1 MITGIT
7 FSAFDLLHAGHILML
22 KECKENCDFLIVGL
36 HTNPSL
42 ERPEK
47 NKPIQSIYERYLQLK
62 GCKYVDKIIPYETE
76 DDLISI
82 LLCENIDIRFVGED
96 YKDKYFTGIDIPN
109 IKIFYNK
116 RKHKFSST
124 NLRNKIKNA

>member
-22 KECKENCDFLIVGL
+22 KECKQNCDFLIVGL

-62 GCKYVDKIIPYETE
+62 GCRYVDKIIPYETE
-76 DDLISI
+76 DDLINI
-82 LLCENIDIRFVGED
+82 LLSENIDIRFVGED
-96 YKDKYFTGIDIPN
+96 YKDKYFTGIDIQN
-109 IKIFYNK
+109 IKISYNK

>member
-22 KECKENCDFLIVGL
+22 KECKQNCDFLIVGL

-62 GCKYVDKIIPYETE
+62 GCRYVDKIIPYETE
-76 DDLISI
+76 DDLINI
-82 LLCENIDIRFVGED
+82 LLSENIDIRFVGED
-96 YKDKYFTGIDIPN
+96 YKDKYFTGIHIQN